1 MALTVLSVA
10 FPFAPVSA
18 DVAGGAEQVLHALD
32 AALVRAGHRSI
43 VIARKGST
51 VAGALLPLDLP
62 DGPIDDA
69 ARALAHQP
77 CREAIREALARF
89 PVDLVHLHGLDF
101 HAYLPPPGPPVLVT
115 LHLPLEW
122 HPEGALTPA
131 RPGTYLHGVSWSQH
145 RTAPPGVHLLPP
157 IENGVPVDR
166 LEARHVKKRG
176 FALCLGRICPEKG
189 YHLALDATRAAGVPL
204 LIAGTLFPYGE
215 HERHFHEDIAPR
227 LDRRHRWLGPV
238 GFLAK
243 RRLLTAARCLLVPSL
258 CPETSSLVVMEAL
271 ACGTPVVAFPN
282 GALPE
287 IVEPGRTGFLVPDV
301 AAMAEAI
308 HAAAHLDPETCRA
321 VARERFS
328 AARMTARYLERYAQ
342 LA

>member
-18 DVAGGAEQVLHALD
+18 DTAGGAEQVLHALD

-43 VIARKGST
+43 VVARAGSS
-51 VAGALLPLDLP
+51 VAGTLLPLDLP

-69 ARALAHQP
+69 ARAFAHAS
-77 CREAIREALARF
+77 CREAIRHALQHF

-101 HAYLPPPGPPVLVT
+101 HAYLPPPGVPALVT
-115 LHLPLEW
+115 LHLPLAW
-122 HPEGALTPA
+122 HPEGALTPD
-131 RPGTYLHGVSWSQH
+131 RPRTYLHGVSWSQH
-145 RTAPPGVHLLPP
+145 RSAPPGVRLLPP
-157 IENGVPVDR
+157 IENGVPVER
-166 LEARHVKKRG
+166 LEARHIRKRG
-176 FALCLGRICPEKG
+176 FALCLGRVCPEKG
-189 YHLALDATRAAGVPL
+189 YHLALDAARTAGVPL
-204 LIAGTLFPYGE
+204 LIAGALFPYVA
-215 HERHFHEDIAPR
+215 HERHFQDEIRPR
-227 LDRRHRWLGPV
+227 LDRRHRWLGSV
-238 GFLAK
+238 GFRAK

-258 CPETSSLVVMEAL
+258 VPETSSLVAMEAL

-282 GALPE
+282 GALSE
-287 IVEPGRTGFLVPDV
+287 IVEPGRTGFLVKDT

-308 HAAAHLDPETCRA
+308 RAVGRLDPETCRA

-328 AARMTARYLERYAQ
+328 QERMTARYLERYAQ